1 MNFEICDIVRSSD
14 SSLVVEVT
22 DSLGSSI
29 GCKEAGIDD
38 TGTMDLLSKRR
49 PLNSYVISQRR
60 NARAA
65 DMGYDNGTNA
75 KDWKALTHGE
85 RSMSEVLS

>member
-38 TGTMDLLSKRR
+38 
-49 PLNSYVISQRR
+49 
-60 NARAA
+60 
-65 DMGYDNGTNA
+65 
-75 KDWKALTHGE
+75 KAQWTCCP
-85 RSMSEVLS
+85 SDVL